1 MRSLFQILLSA
12 LVAIPLGS
20 AAQPAAQP
28 APKVYVVDVARVFE
42 GHPQTQSQ
50 QAALKADEQ
59 KAGDQL
65 KAMERDLRAMAERL
79 KEKQARLDDPTLAA
93 AQRDAARA
101 EGQKIAAE
109 MQAKQNE
116 GQQLMMKTQTELQQR
131 VQKFRGQI
139 LADIAKASAEVARR
153 KGGTLVYDKGSLVY
167 ADAAYDIT
175 AEVQAEVAKAR
186 PQAPAAPAKAAP
198 R

>member
-42 GHPQTQSQ
+42 GHPQAQAQ

-116 GQQLMMKTQTELQQR
+116 GQQLMMKTQNELQQR
-131 VQKFRGQI
+131 VQKLRGQI
-139 LADIAKASAEVARR
+139 LAEIAKVSAEVARR

>member
-1 MRSLFQILLSA
+1 MRSPLQILLSV
-12 LVAIPLGS
+12 LVVMPL
-20 AAQPAAQP
+20 AASAQP

-65 KAMERDLRAMAERL
+65 KAIERDIRAMADRL
-79 KEKQARLDDPTLAA
+79 KEKQSRFDDPTLAA
-93 AQRDAARA
+93 SQRDAVRA
-101 EGQKIAAE
+101 EGQKIATE
-109 MQAKQNE
+109 MQARQNE
-116 GQQLMMKTQTELQQR
+116 GQQLMMKAQNEFQQR

-153 KGGTLVYDKGSLVY
+153 KGGTIVHDRGSLVY
-167 ADAAYDIT
+167 ADPAYDIT
-175 AEVQAEVAKAR
+175 SEVLAEVAKAR
-186 PQAPAAPAKAAP
+186 PQAPAATKGAPAAP